1 MTDERPPKPIEKQ
14 LAEEIARVFRHFRP
28 GGKFAPIEDAAE
40 YEKLRD
46 SLPPEE
52 REINLAFTQFA
63 QLLDYFERHNMK
75 VGMDIANAISAA
87 VRLPKS
93 EEAARI
99 REINQKLMERIK
111 DAGQG
116 TAIRM

>member
-1 MTDERPPKPIEKQ
+1 MTNEKPPKPTEGQ
-14 LAEEIARVFRHFRP
+14 LADEIARVFRHFAH
-28 GGKFAPIEDAAE
+28 GGKFAPIEDPAE

-63 QLLDYFERHNMK
+63 QLLDYFERQNMK
-75 VGMDIANAISAA
+75 VGMDVANAISAA
-87 VRLPKS
+87 VRLPKP
-93 EEAARI
+93 EQAARI
-99 REINQKLMERIK
+99 REVNQALMKRIN

-116 TAIRM
+116 PAIRM